1 MKLVVFEDYTLM
13 DAKYQ
18 RDIAKLAGKED
29 AFKDIDEKL
38 DNGDIEYKD
47 AIKQKAGLLKDLD
60 AEKVHDAVRK
70 ISLVSGAVE
79 TISKLKSRG
88 IKTGVISDYNIF
100 ADKIKDDLDMD
111 YSYSN
116 ELATENGK
124 ITGKIKGQ
132 QLKDKGEPLE
142 DIARDAGVPLKETAI
157 VCSSGNKHLF
167 KNTGLSIIDPSKD
180 LKDLI
185 LHVFGEFNMDDM
197 IKEIDEQEITIRQLK
212 KDIFEKKS
220 AIVTVNARRREL
232 INRIKLK
239 NNDANRSRELRD
251 ELNEKIKTLK
261 NERNEINEV
270 VKGLLEE
277 FNKLKETTP
286 RGDFRWM
293 GKELKKMEWH
303 LQTTVMEIKKEDEL
317 VKKIEKL
324 KKELGEY
331 KDLIEISKKIDDKKK
346 ISRGIHKQIL
356 SLSNESQQH
365 HEKFLDAI
373 KDIREIEIGIDEQN
387 KQKNE
392 IITVLE
398 NSRAEFKDA
407 RERLK
412 SLERNIKNI
421 ETENVIKS
429 SKETEKELKK
439 KANGIYKRFKKGEKL
454 DLEDIYLL
462 RRFDLV

>member
-1 MKLVVFEDYTLM
+1 MKLVVFEDNTLM

-47 AIKQKAGLLKDLD
+47 AIKQKAGLLKGLD
-60 AEKVHDAVRK
+60 AEKVHDALRK

-88 IKTGVISDYNIF
+88 IKTGVISDYNVF

-116 ELATENGK
+116 ELATDDGK

-157 VCSSGNKHLF
+157 VCSSSNKHLF
-167 KNTGLSIIDPSKD
+167 KKTGLSIIDPSKD

-197 IKEIDEQEITIRQLK
+197 IKEIDEQEIKIRQLK
-212 KDIFEKKS
+212 KDILDKKS
-220 AIVTVNARRREL
+220 AIVAVNTRRREL
-232 INRIKLK
+232 INQIKLK

-303 LQTTVMEIKKEDEL
+303 LQTTVMEIKKEDDL

-324 KKELGEY
+324 KKELSEY

-373 KDIREIEIGIDEQN
+373 KEIREIESRIDEQN

-398 NSRAEFKDA
+398 NSRAEFRDA